1 MVDVGMGQQ
10 DRTERLGVE
19 AQISV
24 LPMGLVSTSLKQSTI
39 KQQPKAWYLEHVAAA
54 CHRTRGSM
62 ERELYDE
69 GTPLWRL
76 IRSQAS

>member
-1 MVDVGMGQQ
+1 MVDMGMGQQ
-10 DRTERLGVE
+10 DCTERLGVE

-24 LPMGLVSTSLKQSTI
+24 LPVGLVSTSLKQPTI
-39 KQQPKAWYLEHVAAA
+39 KQQPKAWYLKHVAAT
-54 CHRTRGSM
+54 CHRARGSM
-62 ERELYDE
+62 EREFYDE